1 MVRNRKIFVLALAI
15 VMAIVSAA
23 VFAPLISPHD
33 PNEVNLEMKLSPPGF
48 GHLLGTDHL
57 GRDIFSRL
65 IYGARV
71 SVATVAAII
80 LLVLAFGLGIGIL
93 AGYAGGIVDAALMRL
108 CDVFFTFPTFVLA
121 LFMVGI
127 PGAGMGNVIIAIALT
142 HWAWYAR
149 IVRGLVLT
157 FKYRDYILAARAAG
171 TGRIRIVVRHIL
183 PPVFS
188 QLVILATMDIGH
200 MMLHVSG
207 LSFLGLGITP
217 PTPEWGVMVSDAR
230 EYIWTQPSVIL
241 WPGMMIF
248 LTVMSFNLIGDVVRD
263 GLDSKGKGD
272 T

>member
-1 MVRNRKIFVLALAI
+1 M
-15 VMAIVSAA
+15 
-23 VFAPLISPHD
+23 
-33 PNEVNLEMKLSPPGF
+33 
-48 GHLLGTDHL
+48 
-57 GRDIFSRL
+57 
-65 IYGARV
+65 
-71 SVATVAAII
+71 
-80 LLVLAFGLGIGIL
+80 L

-127 PGAGMGNVIIAIALT
+127 LGAGMGNVIIAIALT

-171 TGRIRIVVRHIL
+171 TGRIKIVVRHIL

-217 PTPEWGVMVSDAR
+217 PTPEWGVMISDAR

-263 GLDSKGKGD
+263 RLDSKGKGD